1 MARDFYSVLGLKRS
15 ASEKEIRQAYR
26 RLARKHHPDVN
37 PGDPKA
43 EERFKEINEA
53 HQVLSDPDS
62 RRKYDTFGENWKHG
76 DQFGHGGRSGPFTYT
91 RRAAGSGGFPGF
103 GDLSGM
109 GLGDLFSDVLGRGG
123 GASRRPKARRLE
135 HPVEVTLE
143 EAFSGT
149 TRILKV
155 QTPDGQE
162 KRLEVKVPPGVDSAS
177 KVRIPSPD
185 VGDVFLVVTVQ
196 AQTRFERHGAN
207 LTTEVSVPLVDTVL
221 GGEVAVPTMKGQVA
235 LTIPPESQNGRQF
248 RLKGLGMP
256 RLEKPEVF
264 GDLLVKVRVELPT
277 ELSEREKELFL
288 ELRASREKV
297 REEEAAP
304 PPS

>member
-1 MARDFYSVLGLKRS
+1 MAKDYYSVLGLKRS

-43 EERFKEINEA
+43 EDRFKEINEA
-53 HQVLSDPDS
+53 HQVLSDPES

-76 DQFGHGGRSGPFTYT
+76 DQFGQAGRSGPFTHT
-91 RRAAGSGGFPGF
+91 RRSTGSGGFPGF

-123 GASRRPKARRLE
+123 GASRRTKARRLE

-149 TRILKV
+149 TRILRV

-162 KRLEVKVPPGVDSAS
+162 KRLEVKVPPGVDSGS

-196 AQTRFERHGAN
+196 PQTRFERQGAN
-207 LTTEVSVPLVDTVL
+207 LTTEVSVPLVDAML
-221 GGEVAVPTMKGQVA
+221 GGEVVVPTMKGQVA

-248 RLKGLGMP
+248 RLKGRGMP
-256 RLEKPEVF
+256 RLDKPDVF
-264 GDLLVKVRVELPT
+264 GDLLVKVKVALPT
-277 ELSEREKELFL
+277 ELNDREKELFL
-288 ELRASREKV
+288 ELRTLRRGFCPAK
-297 REEEAAP
+297 
-304 PPS
+304 